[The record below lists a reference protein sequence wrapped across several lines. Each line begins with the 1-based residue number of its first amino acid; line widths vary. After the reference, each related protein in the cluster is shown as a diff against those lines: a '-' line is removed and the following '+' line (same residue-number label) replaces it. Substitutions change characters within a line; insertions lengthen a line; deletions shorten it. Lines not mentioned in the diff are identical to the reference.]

1 MKTFRILPWY
11 FLLLIVVLC
20 AAAFVYVKEG
30 YTNDGKVKTVTQE
43 DLEHPQKLTTELLAK
58 PSGAVIVI
66 APTTEELQ
74 MDAVKKIYPRAEFY
88 LFPPFKEQVVGYIRM
103 LLCYEVDITKTP
115 LILKKRRYTKISP
128 PTVGP
133 YSQLLKPLPTA
144 DYRIDPTQLPTQRVE
159 VQPQE
164 SVQQLQAQAQAVQ
177 AAQAA
182 QAQAQAQAALAQAAQ
197 TTPVPATPT
206 TTNSTPASV

>member
-30 YTNDGKVKTVTQE
+30 YTNDGKVKTVIQE
-43 DLEHPQKLTTELLAK
+43 DLEDPKKLTTELLAK

-74 MDAVKKIYPRAEFY
+74 MDVVKRIYPRAEFY
-88 LFPPFKEQVVGYIRM
+88 LFPPSTERMVGYIRM
-103 LLCYEVDITKTP
+103 FLCYDVDITKKP
-115 LILKKRRYTKISP
+115 LILKKRRYSNISP
-128 PTVGP
+128 PTEGP
-133 YSQLLKPLPTA
+133 YKQILKPLPTA
-144 DYRIDPTQLPTQRVE
+144 DYRIDPSQLPTQRVE

-164 SVQQLQAQAQAVQ
+164 SVQQVQAPAQAVVAQ
-177 AAQAA
+177 APAAPAAQAV
-182 QAQAQAQAALAQAAQ
+182 Q